1 MSSKHV
7 ALLDMATAI
16 NVWVDVDD
24 VGWLSSRAKGGWFP
38 QHDLILLAPGLHP
51 VEELCT
57 LAHELGHATLGHTTH
72 ENGWFAQRQER
83 AADRWAARMLISPVE
98 YELAERLHGTHL
110 GGIAHELGV
119 TTHILATW
127 QGLHERTHVRRPAP
141 PPPMR

>member
-1 MSSKHV
+1 MSPDYI
-7 ALLDMATAI
+7 ALLDMATDLG
-16 NVWVDVDD
+16 VWVDVDD
-24 VGWLSSRAKGGWFP
+24 VGWLTPHAKGGWFP

-51 VEELCT
+51 VEERCT
-57 LAHELGHATLGHTTH
+57 LAHELGHASLGHTA
-72 ENGWFAQRQER
+72 NASGWFAQRQER

-127 QGLHERTHVRRPAP
+127 QGLYERTHVRRPAP

>member
-24 VGWLSSRAKGGWFP
+24 VGWLSPRAKGGWFP

-57 LAHELGHATLGHTTH
+57 PRPRT
-72 ENGWFAQRQER
+72 R
-83 AADRWAARMLISPVE
+83 ACDSRPYNSREWVVCTAP
-98 YELAERLHGTHL
+98 
-110 GGIAHELGV
+110 
-119 TTHILATW
+119 
-127 QGLHERTHVRRPAP
+127 RTNRR
-141 PPPMR
+141 

>member
-24 VGWLSSRAKGGWFP
+24 VGWLSPRAKGGWFP

-98 YELAERLHGTHL
+98 CELAERLYGPSPNL
-110 GGIAHELGV
+110 IARELGV
-119 TTHILATW
+119 TTHILAAW
-127 QGLHERTHVRRPAP
+127 QDLYERTHD
-141 PPPMR
+141 

>member
-24 VGWLSSRAKGGWFP
+24 VGWLSPRAKGGWFP

-83 AADRWAARMLISPVE
+83 TADRWAARMLISPVE

-127 QGLHERTHVRRPAP
+127 QGLYERTHVRRPAP